1 MNKHKIIFIRL
12 HISNLHFAL
21 LAWYA
26 AREERSIDLLL
37 QLLVGVEHLLKV
49 VLVNSTVVLLIIG
62 QSSV

>member
-1 MNKHKIIFIRL
+1 L

-21 LAWYA
+21 LARYA

-37 QLLVGVEHLLKV
+37 QLLISVEHLLKV
-49 VLVNSTVVLLIIG
+49 VLVNSTVVLLVIG